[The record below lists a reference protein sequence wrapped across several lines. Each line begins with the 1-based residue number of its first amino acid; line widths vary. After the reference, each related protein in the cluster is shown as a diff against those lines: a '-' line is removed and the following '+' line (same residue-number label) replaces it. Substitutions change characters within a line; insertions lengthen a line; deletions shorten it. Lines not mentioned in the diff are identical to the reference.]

1 MIIDVHAHYNDER
14 YNEDLDQ
21 LMNTFRRENIYVIN
35 SATCPGDIDSAVSL
49 ANKYSNM
56 FVTVGIHPEYALES
70 NDLELQ
76 KISNLFTD
84 EKNNKLLGIGETG
97 LDYHY
102 DYSEEQIAAQ
112 KVNFIKH
119 LKLASELSKPIVVHN
134 RDAHLD
140 TMTILKEHLD
150 TKRGALIHCY
160 SGSSESVPEYVSMN
174 CCFSI
179 GGVVTFKNAK
189 KLVEAVKAMP
199 HERILIETDC
209 PYLTPEPFRGTR
221 NDSGKTVYT
230 IRKIAELLDL
240 SYEYVCD
247 MTADNAKRFF
257 EIDCHMY

>member
-14 YNEDLDQ
+14 YDEDLDQ
-21 LMNTFRRENIYVIN
+21 LMDTFRQENIYVIN
-35 SATCPGDIDSAVSL
+35 SATCPGDIDNAVAL

-70 NDLELQ
+70 NDEEIE
-76 KISNLFTD
+76 KIRRLFTD
-84 EKNNKLLGIGETG
+84 MNEKKLLGVGETG

-102 DYSEEQIAAQ
+102 DYSDDQIAAQ

-119 LKLASELSKPIVVHN
+119 LKLASDLSKPIVVHN

-150 TKRGALIHCY
+150 AKRGALIHCY

-189 KLVEAVKAMP
+189 KLVEAVRVMP
-199 HERILIETDC
+199 RDRILIETDC

-221 NDSGKTVYT
+221 NDSGKAVYT

-247 MTADNAKRFF
+247 MTTDNAKRFF
-257 EIDCHMY
+257 EIII

>member
-14 YNEDLDQ
+14 YDQDLDQ
-21 LMNTFRRENIYVIN
+21 LMSIFCQENIYVIN
-35 SATCPGDIDSAVSL
+35 SATCPGDIDSAVAL

-70 NDLELQ
+70 NDEELER
-76 KISNLFTD
+76 IRRLFTGAKS
-84 EKNNKLLGIGETG
+84 EKLLGIGETG

-102 DYSEEQIAAQ
+102 DYSDEQVAAQ

-119 LKLASELSKPIVVHN
+119 LKLASDLSKPVVVHN

-140 TMTILKEHLD
+140 TMNILKEHLD
-150 TKRGALIHCY
+150 MKRGALIHCY

-174 CCFSI
+174 CYFSI

-189 KLVEAVKAMP
+189 KLVEAVKVMP
-199 HERILIETDC
+199 RDRILIETDC

-230 IRKIAELLDL
+230 IKKIAELLDL

-247 MTADNAKRFF
+247 MTTENAKRFF
-257 EIDCHMY
+257 DITI

>member
-14 YNEDLDQ
+14 YDEDLDS
-21 LMNTFRRENIYVIN
+21 LMQSFLENDIYVVN
-35 SATCPGDIDSAVSL
+35 SATCPGDIDAAVAL

-70 NDLELQ
+70 NDAEID
-76 KISNLFTD
+76 KIRQLFTD
-84 EKNNKLLGIGETG
+84 ESSSKILGIGETG

-102 DYSEEQIAAQ
+102 DYSQEQIAAQ
-112 KVNFIKH
+112 KTNFIKH
-119 LKLASELSKPIVVHN
+119 LALASELSKPIVVHN

-160 SGSSESVPEYVSMN
+160 SGSRESVAEYVSMN
-174 CCFSI
+174 CYFSV

-199 HERILIETDC
+199 RERILIETDC
-209 PYLTPEPFRGTR
+209 PYLTPEPFRGKR

-247 MTADNAKRFF
+247 MTTENAKRFF
-257 EIDCHMY
+257 DISL

>member
-14 YNEDLDQ
+14 YDQDLDQ
-21 LMNTFRRENIYVIN
+21 LMSTFRQENIYVIN
-35 SATCPGDIDSAVSL
+35 SATCPGDIDSAVAL

-70 NDLELQ
+70 NDEE
-76 KISNLFTD
+76 IERIRCLFTGTKA
-84 EKNNKLLGIGETG
+84 EKILGIGETG

-102 DYSEEQIAAQ
+102 DYSDEQVAAQ

-119 LKLASELSKPIVVHN
+119 LKLASDLSKPIVVHN

-140 TMTILKEHLD
+140 TMNILKEHLD

-160 SGSSESVPEYVSMN
+160 SGSRESVPEYVSMN

-189 KLVEAVKAMP
+189 RLVEAVKVMP
-199 HERILIETDC
+199 RERILIETDC

-230 IRKIAELLDL
+230 IKKIAELLDL

-257 EIDCHMY
+257 EIII